1 MARTYNS
8 GWREW
13 FNTQS
18 ADVGNAF
25 VLEGLQ
31 ELSQKLDQLLLSNPD
46 MEKKVQDIIGKAL
59 SKAKKNVSAAIAAKI
74 ENDPRQAYKAVRR
87 TVYRRI
93 LGGNINILARKRAG
107 SASNYTPTRTLQSGQ
122 RGGNRM
128 TRSERTMRMESYGG
142 QDRGFILRFLD
153 SGTQGRTMGHFST
166 DEHRCKVRRGSQ
178 GGNLAKYGNLSKVN
192 TGNRG
197 SITGGHFFA
206 DLALGE
212 MEFVGQQIEAEID
225 RLIAEQFG
233 K

>member
-1 MARTYNS
+1 MPRTYKS

-13 FNTQS
+13 FNTKS
-18 ADVGNAF
+18 ADIGDAF
-25 VLEGLQ
+25 VVEGLQ
-31 ELSQKLDQLLLSNPD
+31 ELSQKLDRLLLSNPD
-46 MEKKVQDIIGKAL
+46 MEKKVQTIIGKAL
-59 SKAKKNVSAAIAAKI
+59 SKAKKHVSAAVAAKI

-107 SASNYTPTRTLQSGQ
+107 SASNYTPTRTLKSGQ

-128 TRSERTMRMESYGG
+128 ARNERTMRMESYGG
-142 QDRGFILRFLD
+142 EDRGFILRFLD
-153 SGTQGRTMGHFST
+153 SGTKGRTMGRFST
-166 DEHRCKVRRGSQ
+166 DEHRSKVRRGSQ
-178 GGNLAKYGNLSKVN
+178 GGDLAKYGNLSKVN

-206 DLALGE
+206 DLAWGE
-212 MEFVGQQIEAEID
+212 MEMVGQQLEVEID
-225 RLIAEQFG
+225 KLIAEEFG

>member
-8 GWREW
+8 GWRDW
-13 FNTQS
+13 FNTKS
-18 ADVGNAF
+18 ADIGDAF
-25 VLEGLQ
+25 VVEGLQ

-107 SASNYTPTRTLQSGQ
+107 SASNYTPTRTLKSGQ

-128 TRSERTMRMESYGG
+128 ARSERTMRMESYGG
-142 QDRGFILRFLD
+142 EDRGFILRFLD
-153 SGTQGRTMGHFST
+153 SGTKGRTMGRFNK
-166 DEHRCKVRRGSQ
+166 DEHRSKVRRGSQ
-178 GGNLAKYGNLSKVN
+178 GGDISKYGNLSKVN

-206 DLALGE
+206 DLAKGE
-212 MEFVGQQIEAEID
+212 METVADLIEQEVD
-225 RLIAEQFG
+225 RLIAEQFA

>member
-8 GWREW
+8 GWRDW
-13 FNTQS
+13 FNTKS
-18 ADVGNAF
+18 ADIGDAF
-25 VLEGLQ
+25 VVEGLQ

-59 SKAKKNVSAAIAAKI
+59 SKAKKNVSSAIAAKI

-107 SASNYTPTRTLQSGQ
+107 SASNYTPTRTLKSGQ

-128 TRSERTMRMESYGG
+128 ARNERTMRMESYGG

-153 SGTQGRTMGHFST
+153 SGTEGRKMGSFKT
-166 DEHRCKVRRGSQ
+166 DEHRAKVRRGIQ
-178 GGNLAKYGNLSKVN
+178 GGDQNKYGNLAKVN

-197 SITGGHFFA
+197 RITGGHFFA
-206 DLALGE
+206 DLAMGE
-212 MEFVGQQIEAEID
+212 MASVADIIEQEVD
-225 RLIAEQFG
+225 RLIAEQFA